1 MVRKLV
7 VAGKG
12 AAVGALPIGAPQF
25 RKVHFTKEG
34 KMKKFV
40 QTAMAVACA
49 ALLAS
54 GVAQAQVR
62 DQTFRWTTQNPAD
75 HPISQGGQKFAELV
89 AQKSGGKMQVK
100 LFPGGVLGGDVQ
112 VLSAVQGGTIDMTS
126 MNSGILQG
134 QVKEFAIVDFP
145 FLFNDAKE
153 ADAIMDGPI
162 GKALSDKLPEK
173 GLVNLAYFDLGFRN
187 VTNSKRLIK
196 TADDIAGLKIRVIQS
211 PIYIDTFNALGANSV
226 PMAFTEVYTGLEQK
240 AIDGQ
245 ENPYTVI
252 EANKF
257 QEVQK
262 YLAGTRHMY
271 NPQSMFISKKT
282 WDRLN
287 KDEQKVLLDAAKE
300 SAVFQ
305 RKFSRDA
312 QDASLANLKK
322 TMEYTE
328 LPPAEVAKIRT
339 KLKPVIDKYS
349 ANVGLDFAKQVYSEV
364 DKVRGK

>member
-1 MVRKLV
+1 
-7 VAGKG
+7 
-12 AAVGALPIGAPQF
+12 
-25 RKVHFTKEG
+25 
-34 KMKKFV
+34 MKKS
-40 QTAMAVACA
+40 MKSIVAA
-49 ALLAS
+49 ACVLVLAA
-54 GVAQAQVR
+54 GAAQAQVR
-62 DQTFRWTTQNPAD
+62 EQTFRWTTQNPAG
-75 HPISQGGQKFAELV
+75 HPITEGGQKFADLV

-134 QVKEFAIVDFP
+134 QVKEFAIVDVP

-153 ADAIMDGPI
+153 ADAVMDGPI
-162 GKALSDKLPEK
+162 GKALADKLPEK
-173 GLVNLAYFDLGFRN
+173 GLVHLAYFDLGFRN
-187 VTNSKRLIK
+187 LTDSRRAIK

-211 PIYIDTFNALGANSV
+211 PIYIDTFNALGANAV
-226 PMAFTEVYTGLEQK
+226 PMPFPEVYTALEQK
-240 AIDGQ
+240 TIDGQ
-245 ENPYTVI
+245 ENPFTVI

-262 YLAGTRHMY
+262 YLAGTRHIY
-271 NPQSMFISKKT
+271 NPQTMMISKKT

-287 KDEQKVLLDAAKE
+287 KDEQDILLSAAKE
-300 SAVFQ
+300 SQAYQ
-305 RKFSRDA
+305 RKVSRDA
-312 QDASLANLKK
+312 QDVALANLKK

-328 LPPAEVAKIRT
+328 LPPAEVAKVRT

-349 ANVGLDFAKQVYSEV
+349 ANVGQDFAKQVYAEI

>member
-1 MVRKLV
+1 VKKSTGIIIAAACAMF
-7 VAGKG
+7 VAAG
-12 AAVGALPIGAPQF
+12 AA
-25 RKVHFTKEG
+25 
-34 KMKKFV
+34 
-40 QTAMAVACA
+40 
-49 ALLAS
+49 S
-54 GVAQAQVR
+54 AQVR
-62 DQTFRWTTQNPAD
+62 EQTLRWTTQNPAD

-211 PIYIDTFNALGANSV
+211 PIYIETFNALGANAV
-226 PMAFTEVYTGLEQK
+226 PMPFPEVYTALEQK
-240 AIDGQ
+240 TIDGQ

-252 EANKF
+252 AANKIN
-257 QEVQK
+257 EVQK
-262 YLAGTRHMY
+262 YLAATRHIY

-287 KDEQKVLLDAAKE
+287 KDEQDVLLAAAKE
-300 SAVFQ
+300 AQVYQ
-305 RKFSRDA
+305 RKVSRDA
-312 QDASLANLKK
+312 QDVALANLKK
-322 TMEYTE
+322 TMEFSE
-328 LPPAEVAKIRT
+328 LPPAEIAKIRT
-339 KLKPVIDKYS
+339 KLKPVIDKFS
-349 ANVGLDFAKQVYSEV
+349 ANVGADFAKQVYAEI
-364 DKVRGK
+364 DKVRAGK

>member
-1 MVRKLV
+1 MK
-7 VAGKG
+7 
-12 AAVGALPIGAPQF
+12 QS
-25 RKVHFTKEG
+25 TKW
-34 KMKKFV
+34 M
-40 QTAMAVACA
+40 AAVACGMLIA
-49 ALLAS
+49 AGA
-54 GVAQAQVR
+54 AQAQVR
-62 DQTFRWTTQNPAD
+62 EQTLRWTTQNPAG
-75 HPISQGGQKFAELV
+75 HPITLGGQKFADLV

-126 MNSGILQG
+126 MNAGILQG

-153 ADAIMDGPI
+153 ADAILDGPI
-162 GKALSDKLPEK
+162 GKALADKLPEK
-173 GLVNLAYFDLGFRN
+173 GLVNLGYWDLGFRN
-187 VTNSKRLIK
+187 VTDSKHAIK

-211 PIYIDTFNALGANSV
+211 PIYIDTFNALGANAV
-226 PMAFTEVYTGLEQK
+226 PMPFPEVYTALEQK
-240 AIDGQ
+240 TIDGQ
-245 ENPYTVI
+245 ENPFTVI

-262 YLAGTRHMY
+262 FLAATRHIY
-271 NPQSMFISKKT
+271 NPQAMFISKKT

-287 KDEQKVLLDAAKE
+287 KDEQQVLMAAAAE
-300 SAVFQ
+300 AQTYQ
-305 RKFSRDA
+305 RKVSRDA
-312 QDASLANLKK
+312 QEVALANLKK

-328 LPPAEVAKIRT
+328 LPPAELAKIRT

-349 ANVGLDFAKQVYSEV
+349 ASVGADFAKQVYTEI

>member
-1 MVRKLV
+1 MKKSTGIIIAAACAMF
-7 VAGKG
+7 VAAG
-12 AAVGALPIGAPQF
+12 AA
-25 RKVHFTKEG
+25 
-34 KMKKFV
+34 
-40 QTAMAVACA
+40 
-49 ALLAS
+49 S
-54 GVAQAQVR
+54 AQVR
-62 DQTFRWTTQNPAD
+62 EQTLRWTTQNPAD

-211 PIYIDTFNALGANSV
+211 PIYIETFNALGANAV
-226 PMAFTEVYTGLEQK
+226 PMPFPEVYTALEQK
-240 AIDGQ
+240 TIDGQ

-252 EANKF
+252 AANKIN
-257 QEVQK
+257 EVQK
-262 YLAGTRHMY
+262 YLAATRHIY

-287 KDEQKVLLDAAKE
+287 KDEQDVLLAAAKE
-300 SAVFQ
+300 AQVYQ
-305 RKFSRDA
+305 RKVSRDA
-312 QDASLANLKK
+312 QDVALANLKK
-322 TMEYTE
+322 TMEYSE
-328 LPPAEVAKIRT
+328 LPPAEIAKIRT
-339 KLKPVIDKYS
+339 KLKPVIDKFS
-349 ANVGLDFAKQVYSEV
+349 ANVGADFAKQVYAEI
-364 DKVRGK
+364 DKVRAAK

>member
-1 MVRKLV
+1 MKSST
-7 VAGKG
+7 KWI
-12 AAVGALPIGAPQF
+12 AAL
-25 RKVHFTKEG
+25 
-34 KMKKFV
+34 
-40 QTAMAVACA
+40 ACG
-49 ALLAS
+49 ALLAA
-54 GVAQAQVR
+54 GAAAAQVR
-62 DQTFRWTTQNPAD
+62 EQTFRWTTQNPTG
-75 HPISQGGQKFAELV
+75 HPVTEGGQKFADLV

-112 VLSAVQGGTIDMTS
+112 VLSAVQGGTVDMFS

-145 FLFNDAKE
+145 FLFNDYKE
-153 ADAIMDGPI
+153 ADAVLDGPT
-162 GKALSDKLPEK
+162 GKALADKLPEK
-173 GLVNLAYFDLGFRN
+173 GLIHLAYFDLGFRN
-187 VTNSKRLIK
+187 LTNSKHAIK

-211 PIYIDTFNALGANSV
+211 PIYIDTFSALGANAV
-226 PMAFTEVYTGLEQK
+226 PMPFPEVYTALEQK
-240 AIDGQ
+240 TIDGQ
-245 ENPYTVI
+245 ENPFTVI

-262 YLAGTRHMY
+262 YLAGTRHIY
-271 NPQSMFISKKT
+271 NPQTMAISKKT

-287 KDEQKVLLDAAKE
+287 KEEQDILLAAAKE
-300 SAVFQ
+300 AQVYQ
-305 RKFSRDA
+305 RKLSRDA
-312 QDASLANLKK
+312 QDVALANLKK

-349 ANVGLDFAKQVYSEV
+349 ANVGADFTKQVYTEI